1 MIMQTTRV
9 SINNKIDANFIK
21 IIFILYHKKIANGNE
36 KQRNLWESQAFEIVD
51 VFCYNES
58 YEIV

>member
-21 IIFILYHKKIANGNE
+21 IIFILYHKKWLKE
-36 KQRNLWESQAFEIVD
+36 MRKQRNFIGKVQAFEIVGC
-51 VFCYNES
+51 FLL
-58 YEIV
+58 